1 MNIYA
6 WLIRREFWER
16 RAIWIVP
23 ACISGALILVALFG
37 RAQILADVP
46 RESSA
51 LVGKVYLGVT
61 GALFLTI
68 MTLYSSLYLL
78 DCLYDDRRDR
88 SVLFWKSLPISDTDT
103 VLSKLIVGLFAI
115 PLVSIAAADVTSLL
129 VAFIVSVRAPSVIG
143 GSLWEGGDWL
153 QMQVLWL
160 YVIFTMAIWYLPVA
174 GWCLMVSAWVK
185 RAPMLWSVL
194 PLLVAYLIERF
205 FLGTNYIAQVIGGRL
220 AGYARAAFRENSHG
234 AHGAWNAQDAA
245 NAAWQFM
252 DIGPFLAN
260 PATWIGLGLGAAMV
274 AAAIQMRMRRAEM

>member
-1 MNIYA
+1 MNNYA

-46 RESSA
+46 QDGSP

-61 GALFLTI
+61 GALFITI

-103 VLSKLIVGLFAI
+103 VLSKLIVALFAI
-115 PLVSIAAADVTSLL
+115 PLVAVVAADVTSLI
-129 VAFIVSVRAPSVIG
+129 VAFIVSIRAPAMIG
-143 GSLWEGGDWL
+143 GSLWQGSDWL
-153 QMQVLWL
+153 QVQVLWL
-160 YVIFTMAIWYLPVA
+160 YVIVTMAIWYLPVA
-174 GWCLMVSAWVK
+174 GWCLMVSAYVK

-194 PLLVAYLIERF
+194 PLLGAYLIERF
-205 FLGTNYIAQVIGGRL
+205 FLGTQYIAQVIGGRL
-220 AGYARAAFRENSHG
+220 GGYARVAFHHS
-234 AHGAWNAQDAA
+234 AHGSQGAWDAEDAA
-245 NAAWQFM
+245 GTAWRFM
-252 DIGPFLAN
+252 DIGGFFAN
-260 PATWIGLGLGAAMV
+260 PATWVGLIVGAAMV
-274 AAAIQMRMRRAEM
+274 AAAIQMRMRRSDI